1 MYVKAPAKIN
11 LFLDVLGKRDDG
23 YHILNMVMLPLE
35 LHDTI
40 EIEYLPT
47 LGSTHIISD
56 HVEHEVIEHNLI
68 HKTLNALRA
77 EYGYSKN
84 FNIRVHKEIPIYAG
98 MGGGSSNAA
107 AALKAFQ
114 KYGKLKMEDEEEI
127 NFCLKLGADVPFCMK
142 NKPAHVE
149 GIGEKITPIKLAH
162 QFSVLVIKPT
172 EGLSTK
178 RVFEE
183 SDKYELKHG
192 NVEDVIKAL
201 ETGDEKL
208 LASSMFN
215 SLEEVSM
222 KLCPEISKI
231 KDMMKKDGFKCVMM
245 TGSGSCVYAI
255 TANHRLAFTKYLKYE
270 RKGFDVIL
278 TKTKKERK

>member
-1 MYVKAPAKIN
+1 MALKK
-11 LFLDVLGKRDDG
+11 
-23 YHILNMVMLPLE
+23 
-35 LHDTI
+35 
-40 EIEYLPT
+40 EY
-47 LGSTHIISD
+47 D
-56 HVEHEVIEHNLI
+56 
-68 HKTLNALRA
+68 
-77 EYGYSKN
+77 YDKN
-84 FNIRVHKEIPIYAG
+84 FIIKVHKEIPIYAG

-107 AALKAFQ
+107 ASLKAFQ
-114 KYGKLKMEDEEEI
+114 KYGKLKMEEQEEI
-127 NFCLKLGADVPFCMK
+127 DFCLKLGADVPFCMV

-183 SDKYELKHG
+183 ADKVKLQHG

-208 LASSMFN
+208 LASAMFN
-215 SLEEVSM
+215 SLEEVSI
-222 KLCPEISKI
+222 KLCPEIQKI
-231 KDMMKKDGFKCVMM
+231 KDMMKKDGFKCVLM

-255 TANHRLAFTKYLKYE
+255 TLNHRLALTKYLKYE
-270 RKGFDVIL
+270 RKGYDVIL
-278 TKTKKERK
+278 TKTKKEKRR